1 MPLFG
6 ASKKSPQ
13 EITKSLAE
21 NLATLKGEASGK
33 KSDKAVEDI
42 TKQLQACKNILY
54 GTGDQDPHAELVAQ
68 LAQGFY
74 DNDLFKKLVNH
85 LARLDFE
92 AKKEVVQIFGILLR
106 RQIGPRFP
114 TVDFFSKES
123 GCDIL
128 FILLKGYE
136 QPEVAL
142 NCGMILRE
150 CLRYEPLAKIILE
163 HESFFDLFGY
173 VELST
178 FDVASDAFSTFKE
191 LLTRHKL
198 LSSTFLQKHYD
209 TVFAKYRVLLDSENY
224 VTKRQSLKLLGELLL
239 DAHNFVI
246 MTKYISNQDNLKLMM
261 NLLRDKSRNI
271 QFEAFHVFK
280 VFVANPNKTQPI
292 LDILVKNKD
301 KLVEF
306 LLNFHTD
313 RTEDEQFNDEKTY
326 LIKQIKELKEIKEP
340 PQPPKQPAEGG
351 ACATSTG

>member
-6 ASKKSPQ
+6 LSKKSPQ
-13 EITKSLAE
+13 EIGKSLTESLSILQSDTA
-21 NLATLKGEASGK
+21 GK

-42 TKQLQACKNILY
+42 TKHLQGCKNILY
-54 GTGDQDPHAELVAQ
+54 GSGDQDPHAELVAQ
-68 LAQGFY
+68 LAQEYYNYNIFLLLIK
-74 DNDLFKKLVNH
+74 NLAKLE
-85 LARLDFE
+85 FE

-106 RQIGPRFP
+106 RQIGARSP
-114 TVDFFSKES
+114 TVDYFAAQK
-123 GCDIL
+123 DIL

-136 QPEVAL
+136 NQEVAL
-142 NCGMILRE
+142 NSGMILRE
-150 CLRYEPLAKIILE
+150 CLRYEPLAKIVLNAE
-163 HESFFDLFGY
+163 EFFDLFRY

-198 LSSTFLQKHYD
+198 LSSQFLDENYER
-209 TVFAKYRVLLDSENY
+209 VFSKYRVLLDSENY

-239 DAHNFVI
+239 DRHNFVI

-261 NLLRDKSRNI
+261 NLLIDKSRNI

-292 LDILVKNKD
+292 LDILLKNKD

-313 RTEDEQFNDEKTY
+313 RTEDEQFSDEKTY
-326 LIKQIKELKEIKEP
+326 LIKQIKELHP
-340 PQPPKQPAEGG
+340 PVAH
-351 ACATSTG
+351 ATSVPADLAPTTG

>member
-6 ASKKSPQ
+6 SSKKSPQ
-13 EITKSLAE
+13 EISRSLTESLVILQGDVA
-21 NLATLKGEASGK
+21 GK
-33 KSDKAVEDI
+33 KSEKAVEDI
-42 TKQLQACKNILY
+42 TKQLQSCKNILY
-54 GTGDQDPHAELVAQ
+54 GTGDQEPHPELVTQ
-68 LAQGFY
+68 LSQAFY
-74 DNDLFKKLVNH
+74 DYNIFLTLVKN
-85 LARLDFE
+85 LSKLDFE

-106 RQIGPRFP
+106 RQIGARFP
-114 TVDFFSKES
+114 TVEFIQKDENKN
-123 GCDIL
+123 IL
-128 FILLKGYE
+128 FTLLEGYE

-150 CLRYEPLAKIILE
+150 CLRYEPLAKIVINADK
-163 HESFFDLFGY
+163 FFDLFGY

-191 LLTRHKL
+191 LLTRHKV
-198 LSSTFLQKHYD
+198 LSSQFLSEHYD
-209 TVFAKYRVLLDSENY
+209 KVFSKYRVLLDSENY

-246 MTKYISNQDNLKLMM
+246 MTKYISNQENLKLMM
-261 NLLRDKSRNI
+261 NLLRDSSRNI

-326 LIKQIKELKEIKEP
+326 LIKQIKELQSP
-340 PQPPKQPAEGG
+340 PLQQAAPRQPVE
-351 ACATSTG
+351 TGVPTT

>member
-1 MPLFG
+1 MPLFS
-6 ASKKSPQ
+6 SKKSPQ
-13 EITKSLAE
+13 EITKSLIESLGILQADV
-21 NLATLKGEASGK
+21 TGK

-54 GTGDQDPHAELVAQ
+54 GSGDAEPQTELVAQ
-68 LAQGFY
+68 LAQAYY
-74 DNDLFKKLVNH
+74 DHNMFKMLVKN
-85 LARLDFE
+85 LAKLDFE

-106 RQIGPRFP
+106 RQIGARFP
-114 TVDFFSKES
+114 TVDYFQKDQKKE
-123 GCDIL
+123 IL

-150 CLRYEPLAKIILE
+150 CLRYEPLARIVINAE
-163 HESFFDLFGY
+163 EFFDLFNY

-198 LSSTFLQKHYD
+198 LSSQFLGEHYD
-209 TVFAKYRVLLDSENY
+209 TVFTKYRVLLDSENY

-292 LDILVKNKD
+292 LDILVRNKD
-301 KLVEF
+301 RLVEF

-326 LIKQIKELKEIKEP
+326 LIKQIKELQAP
-340 PQPPKQPAEGG
+340 PAQPAVPKQPAESGVVQQDN
-351 ACATSTG
+351 

>member
-6 ASKKSPQ
+6 SSKKSPS
-13 EITKSLAE
+13 ELTKCLVDSLDS
-21 NLATLKGEASGK
+21 LDSGGK

-42 TKQLQACKNILY
+42 TKQLHACKSILCA
-54 GTGDQDPHAELVAQ
+54 TGDQDPHAELVSS
-68 LAQGFY
+68 LAQEFY
-74 DNDLFKKLVNH
+74 KADIFSKLVNQ

-92 AKKEVVQIFGILLR
+92 AKKDVVQIFGILLR
-106 RQIGPRFP
+106 RQIGARFP
-114 TVDFFSKES
+114 TVDFFAAQN
-123 GCDIL
+123 DIL

-150 CLRYEPLAKIILE
+150 CLRYEPLARIIIYKE
-163 HESFFDLFGY
+163 QFFDLFNY

-191 LLTRHKL
+191 ILTRHKL
-198 LSSTFLQKHYD
+198 LSSQFLGEHYER
-209 TVFAKYRVLLDSENY
+209 VFTKYRVLLDSQNY

-246 MTKYISNQDNLKLMM
+246 MTKYISSQDNLKLMM

-292 LDILVKNKD
+292 LDILVKNRE

-326 LIKQIKELKEIKEP
+326 LIKQIKEL
-340 PQPPKQPAEGG
+340 QPPAPAAVNPQGGQPSKAEG
-351 ACATSTG
+351 ASPAV